1 MMATAGLASATSDS
15 LSHAWGQFLD
25 RIKHEESQL
34 AAERIRAQTLA
45 SEASTHVL
53 QLRTIVAELSTL
65 KQNWEREFVQCY
77 GELQHL
83 KEEFERERKAWAEEL
98 RWLRPQRDPWLR
110 PERDPW
116 LQSKQTK
123 ITRSLDDTALLKP
136 QTYSQREVAIAC
148 VGDIAETA
156 EQDSVKPEKK
166 CSAPVALPDSVPYK
180 PPPALSSIPINA
192 GPPFKDPPIPTKG
205 PPSMLSSPGS
215 SNDEL
220 LQGPALPAKKAPPS
234 ILSSCPPAKKPPPQ
248 IPGTQLPI
256 PNTSTQVDTNKQLRY
271 LYL

>member
-34 AAERIRAQTLA
+34 AAERIRAHTLA

-83 KEEFERERKAWAEEL
+83 KGEFERERKAWAEEL

-110 PERDPW
+110 PDRDPW
-116 LQSKQTK
+116 LQSEQT
-123 ITRSLDDTALLKP
+123 
-136 QTYSQREVAIAC
+136 C
-148 VGDIAETA
+148 VGEIAGNTFEGSA
-156 EQDSVKPEKK
+156 EQGSVKPEKK
-166 CSAPVALPDSVPYK
+166 CSAPVAWPDSAPYK
-180 PPPALSSIPINA
+180 PPSALSSIPINA
-192 GPPFKDPPIPTKG
+192 GPPFKEPPIPTKG
-205 PPSMLSSPGS
+205 PPSKLSSPRS

-234 ILSSCPPAKKPPPQ
+234 ILPSCVPAKKPPPP
-248 IPGTQLPI
+248 IPVTQLPI
-256 PNTSTQVDTNKQLRY
+256 PETSM
-271 LYL
+271 